1 MDDEFDDF
9 GEFEEFEQPPQRS
22 AADPFV
28 FAPENGSVE
37 ELSRMIHS
45 LLGSDPSSE
54 PAADLEL
61 NQRCQ
66 DVYERLTLPP
76 INLQQVNWKRS
87 LLRRQL
93 LMSLRIPIDL
103 DEVLPSGSKTRK
115 SKLYDNNALAGLKNN
130 ELSRLEEQIAKLEVE
145 KAEKDKILES
155 SAAVL
160 ESVHQKIQPE
170 SFYRAAAERGELDGK
185 AKELE
190 SVRDELLKIAC
201 SLNLRLEELKQDNE
215 IYSMYVE
222 NLVGNTQK
230 RRREEKKGDLK

>member
-1 MDDEFDDF
+1 MEDEFDDF
-9 GEFEEFEQPPQRS
+9 GEFEEFEQPPQQS
-22 AADPFV
+22 GADTFI

-37 ELSRMIHS
+37 ELSHMIHS

-54 PAADLEL
+54 PAGDLQL
-61 NQRCQ
+61 DQRCQ

-76 INLQQVNWKRS
+76 MNLQQVNWKRS

-93 LMSLRIPIDL
+93 LLSLRIPIDL

-115 SKLYDNNALAGLKNN
+115 SKLYDSNALAGLKNN
-130 ELSRLEEQIAKLEVE
+130 ELSQLEERIAKLEIDKV
-145 KAEKDKILES
+145 EKDKILES

-160 ESVHQKIQPE
+160 ESVHQKVQPE
-170 SFYRAAAERGELDGK
+170 SFYRAAAERGELDSK
-185 AKELE
+185 ANELE

-230 RRREEKKGDLK
+230 RRREEKKGDRK

>member
-9 GEFEEFEQPPQRS
+9 GEFEEFEQPPQQS
-22 AADPFV
+22 GADTFI

-37 ELSRMIHS
+37 ELGHMIHS
-45 LLGSDPSSE
+45 LLGSEPSSE
-54 PAADLEL
+54 PAGDLKL

-76 INLQQVNWKRS
+76 MNLQQVNWKRS

-93 LMSLRIPIDL
+93 LLSLGIPIDL

-115 SKLYDNNALAGLKNN
+115 SKLYDSNALAGLKNN
-130 ELSRLEEQIAKLEVE
+130 ELSQLEERIAKLEID
-145 KAEKDKILES
+145 KIEKDKILES

-160 ESVHQKIQPE
+160 ESVHQKVQPE
-170 SFYRAAAERGELDGK
+170 SFYRTAAQRGELESK
-185 AKELE
+185 ARELE

-230 RRREEKKGDLK
+230 RRREEKKGDRK

>member
-1 MDDEFDDF
+1 MEDEFDDF
-9 GEFEEFEQPPQRS
+9 GEFEEFEQPPQQTG
-22 AADPFV
+22 ADSFI

-37 ELSRMIHS
+37 ELGRMIHS
-45 LLGSDPSSE
+45 LLGSLPSRE
-54 PAADLEL
+54 PAVDLQL
-61 NQRCQ
+61 DQRCQ
-66 DVYERLTLPP
+66 DVYQRLTLPP
-76 INLQQVNWKRS
+76 VNLQQVNWKRS
-87 LLRRQL
+87 FLRRRL

-103 DEVLPSGSKTRK
+103 DEVLPSNSKTRK
-115 SKLYDNNALAGLKNN
+115 AKLYDNNALAGLKNN
-130 ELSRLEEQIAKLEVE
+130 ELSKLEERIAKLAID
-145 KAEKDKILES
+145 KMEKDKILES

-160 ESVHQKIQPE
+160 ESVHQKVQPE
-170 SFYRAAAERGELDGK
+170 SFYRAAAERGELDSK
-185 AKELE
+185 AQELE

>member
-1 MDDEFDDF
+1 MEDEFDDF
-9 GEFEEFEQPPQRS
+9 GEFEEFEQPPQQTG
-22 AADPFV
+22 ADSFI

-37 ELSRMIHS
+37 ELGRMIHS
-45 LLGSDPSSE
+45 LLGSVPSRE
-54 PAADLEL
+54 PAVDLHL
-61 NQRCQ
+61 DQRCQ
-66 DVYERLTLPP
+66 DVYQRLTLPP
-76 INLQQVNWKRS
+76 VNLQQVNWKRS
-87 LLRRQL
+87 FLRRRL

-103 DEVLPSGSKTRK
+103 DEVLPSNSKTRK
-115 SKLYDNNALAGLKNN
+115 AELYDNNALAGLKNN
-130 ELSRLEEQIAKLEVE
+130 ELSKLEERIAKLAID
-145 KAEKDKILES
+145 KMEKDKILES

-160 ESVHQKIQPE
+160 ESVHQKVQPE
-170 SFYRAAAERGELDGK
+170 SFYRAAAERGELDSK
-185 AKELE
+185 AQELE